1 MWGLFCVF
9 TKSMQQI
16 KAQHVTLYERQARE
30 TIWTDEKFL
39 QQVLTAWCII
49 IIMPLQDKW
58 ELEQWIQRQKIC
70 LRLALPYCTIP
81 LAGRWWENDACLL
94 HFLWVI
100 SQNPLCPT
108 PVHPALLAQGSP
120 PAKQVINWSCSW
132 AWQATS
138 SWFSHSST
146 SRGTDKILRASLLSL
161 KWDNHSFNL

>member
-1 MWGLFCVF
+1 MSYKIHTADYVGKTL
-9 TKSMQQI
+9 
-16 KAQHVTLYERQARE
+16 HVTLYDERQARE
-30 TIWTDEKFL
+30 TIWTNEKFL
-39 QQVLTAWCII
+39 QQVLTALCII
-49 IIMPLQDKW
+49 IMSLQYNW

-70 LRLALPYCTIP
+70 LRLALPYCTTP

-120 PAKQVINWSCSW
+120 PAKQVINWRCSW
-132 AWQATS
+132 VWQAAS

-146 SRGTDKILRASLLSL
+146 SRESWRNSEGCSSILLEMG
-161 KWDNHSFNL
+161 